1 MSYEGDMVAACS
13 NHQLA
18 LPLVARGSCR
28 HARHPSPPLLLLL
41 LLLPLVELLH
51 GLYAS
56 DLHLNL
62 FDVILPR
69 RVALLPLQT
78 RSDHVKQNPQP
89 EEDTAYRQGQ
99 QEVAS
104 GGPVA
109 VLTGKQADA
118 GHGCDPINLS
128 KPLCESLNYSRSM
141 ITHILCL
148 GGA

>member
-18 LPLVARGSCR
+18 LPLVARGSSSWR
-28 HARHPSPPLLLLL
+28 ARRRSPPLLLLL
-41 LLLPLVELLH
+41 LVELLH

-62 FDVILPR
+62 FDVIVLRR
-69 RVALLPLQT
+69 RVAALLPLQT
-78 RSDHVKQNPQP
+78 PTHDVKQNPEP
-89 EEDTAYRQGQ
+89 EEDAADRQGQ

-109 VLTGKQADA
+109 VLTGKQTNA
-118 GHGCDPINLS
+118 GHACDLIS
-128 KPLCESLNYSRSM
+128 
-141 ITHILCL
+141 
-148 GGA
+148 

>member
-18 LPLVARGSCR
+18 LPLVARGSR
-28 HARHPSPPLLLLL
+28 HARHRSPPLL
-41 LLLPLVELLH
+41 LVELLH

-62 FDVILPR
+62 FNVILPR

-89 EEDTAYRQGQ
+89 EEEAADRQGQ

-118 GHGCDPINLS
+118 GHG
-128 KPLCESLNYSRSM
+128 
-141 ITHILCL
+141 
-148 GGA
+148 